1 MEISDIKQNL
11 SLLQVLEN
19 YNLQPNKNNMLRC
32 PFHEDNTAS
41 LQVNL
46 TQNRYKCHA
55 CDKKGDVIQFVQDYE
70 KLTKHEALLKCAEMV
85 GSVKMEVGSI
95 KPQNKETSISHL
107 PSSDF
112 LQKMFASFKNA
123 ASRSQPAKDYLQQ
136 RNLDLKKLEVGYNG
150 GQFHHG
156 QRKEDSLIQ
165 NCLAYGLLI
174 DNNRKGNTGEIV
186 YTVFG
191 KYGICFPLKNKE
203 NQIVSLYFRNIF
215 APSPSGRAGVGKHFY
230 LKNRQ
235 GLYPNYPKPTTK
247 KLILTEAIIDAASLL
262 QIDEI
267 INNYSVLACYG
278 TNGLNEEILK
288 AIKNLQELEEVIFF
302 FDGDKAGNEAVKKYT
317 EVIRELHPK
326 IKISQVQTPEYEDAN
341 SLIMGHEKEIL
352 IHLIDQRKE
361 LNFSFSIEDITTKT
375 IKKPT
380 TEQTQNTNLENVIDF
395 LKADNLLKRLNEQI
409 GKAGIVGEENSRL
422 LLFLII
428 ISYLNKSP
436 IHAIVQGSSGSGKT
450 HIISRIA
457 DLMPEEDVL
466 RFTRITESSLYNWG
480 EFDLFQ
486 KIIIIE
492 DLDGLKEDALY
503 ALRELI
509 SNQFLSSSVSI
520 KDKKGNN
527 KSTRKEVKGQ
537 FSSLSATTK
546 GETYEDNMSRSFL
559 IAVDES
565 KEQTQRIITH
575 QNKRNAG
582 EIDPE
587 TQQKAVRF
595 IQQMVRRL
603 LDYEVINPY
612 ATKLLLPEKVHKIRR
627 LNEMYQA
634 VIKQVTFLN
643 QHQRQLT
650 KDNQLI
656 TQIEDIEQATEVL
669 FESIVLKV
677 DELDGSLRQFF
688 ERLKKYVKNDSQ
700 EFILRDIRQEL
711 NISKTQIFRNIQVLL
726 ELEYIKQIGGY
737 SNKGLRYKISYW
749 DNYQKLRTEIKN
761 FLMQQIEQL
770 KQV

>member
-19 YNLQPNKNNMLRC
+19 YNLQPNTNNMLRC

-85 GSVKMEVGSI
+85 GSGKMEVGSI

-165 NCLAYGLLI
+165 NCLEYGLLI

-191 KYGICFPLKNKE
+191 KYGIVFPLKNQE
-203 NQIVSLYFRNIF
+203 NQIVSLYFRSTINNDN
-215 APSPSGRAGVGKHFY
+215 AKHFY
-230 LKNRQ
+230 LKNRS
-235 GLYPNYPKPTTK
+235 GLYPNYPNPTTK
-247 KLILTEAIIDAASLL
+247 KLILTESIIDCASLL

-267 INNYSVLACYG
+267 TKEHSILACYG
-278 TNGLNEEILK
+278 TNGLNEEIQK
-288 AIKNLQELEEVIFF
+288 AILELTAMEEIIFA
-302 FDGDKAGNEAVKKYT
+302 FDNDNAGNEAIKKYA
-317 EVIRELHPK
+317 EQFRQY
-326 IKISQVQTPEYEDAN
+326 KISTIELPNKDINETLQLHEPEIFTE
-341 SLIMGHEKEIL
+341 LLEK
-352 IHLIDQRKE
+352 RKPF
-361 LNFSFSIEDITTKT
+361 LFSNENFSIEDKTTKRT
-375 IKKPT
+375 T
-380 TEQTQNTNLENVIDF
+380 TEPTQNLNLENVIDF
-395 LKADNLLKRLNEQI
+395 LKAENLLKRLNEQI